1 MRLLA
6 DYRHTLRACYLGFV
20 TQAAVNMFSPLLFLT
35 FQNEYHI
42 SLEKITFL
50 VTLNFGIQL
59 LVDLL
64 SARFVDRIGVRP
76 SILAAH
82 LLSALGQLDPRWVNL
97 GVRLLGEYSR
107 TDDKK
112 AALLEA
118 LKPFLKPER
127 RARVDQA
134 ARLARLSRVAGA
146 ALRLYREE
154 REEGRGDV

>member
-1 MRLLA
+1 MAELEEKLNA
-6 DYRHTLRACYLGFV
+6 ILSDP
-20 TQAAVNMFSPLLFLT
+20 QAME
-35 FQNEYHI
+35 QI
-42 SLEKITFL
+42 
-50 VTLNFGIQL
+50 
-59 LVDLL
+59 L
-64 SARFVDRIGVRP
+64 SAARALSGQEAGGPREPEGAEEDRPP
-76 SILAAH
+76 SAPGGGAGQGAPDGLF
-82 LLSALGQLDPRWVNL
+82 SALGDLDPRWVKL
-97 GVRLLGEYSR
+97 GARLLGEYGR